1 MELAIA
7 RECWYLLIKGDLD
20 FSLQKVMTDP
30 EGRYIML
37 DAVIQDSRYC
47 LLNIYAPNK
56 SREQIQFFRNISEE
70 IKAFTEE
77 CNSSIIV
84 GGVFN
89 VILDEAL
96 NGRGG
101 NKRRKESAKLVEE
114 MCVEHD
120 LIDIWRIRNPTET
133 RFTWRQ
139 KKKQLYKGVWITG
152 LSAIVYKSTL
162 TTWIL

>member
-1 MELAIA
+1 MLV
-7 RECWYLLIKGDLD
+7 LVNKGDLD

-47 LLNIYAPNK
+47 LLNIYVPNK
-56 SREQIQFFRNISEE
+56 SREQMQFFRNISEE
-70 IKAFTEE
+70 IKAFTAE
-77 CNSSIIV
+77 CDSSIIV

-89 VILDEAL
+89 VILDAL
-96 NGRGG
+96 DGRGG
-101 NKRRKESAKLVEE
+101 NKKRKESAKPVEE

-139 KKKQLYKGVWITG
+139 KKNNYTKAFG
-152 LSAIVYKSTL
+152 
-162 TTWIL
+162 